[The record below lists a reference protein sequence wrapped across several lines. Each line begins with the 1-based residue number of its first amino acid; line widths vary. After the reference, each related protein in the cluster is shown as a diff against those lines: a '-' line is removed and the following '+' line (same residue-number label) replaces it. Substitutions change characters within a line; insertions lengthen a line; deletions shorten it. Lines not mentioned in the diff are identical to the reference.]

1 MTAPRTITR
10 LPLGAAYNG
19 LATVKAAGEILT
31 VDTQDYPN
39 LGMSVWSVWTLAD
52 PDEIPTERR
61 LAIIT
66 TGMPMPEGQW
76 KYLTSIATESYV
88 WHVFTEVTA

>member
-1 MTAPRTITR
+1 MTRSIIR

-31 VDTQDYPN
+31 VDKQDYPN
-39 LGMSVWSVWTLAD
+39 LGMSVWSAWVLTD

-88 WHVFTEVTA
+88 WHVFVEVAS

>member
-1 MTAPRTITR
+1 MTRTIAR

-31 VDTQDYPN
+31 VDKQDYPN

-66 TGMPMPEGQW
+66 TGMPLPEGQW

-88 WHVFTEVTA
+88 WHAFVEVAS